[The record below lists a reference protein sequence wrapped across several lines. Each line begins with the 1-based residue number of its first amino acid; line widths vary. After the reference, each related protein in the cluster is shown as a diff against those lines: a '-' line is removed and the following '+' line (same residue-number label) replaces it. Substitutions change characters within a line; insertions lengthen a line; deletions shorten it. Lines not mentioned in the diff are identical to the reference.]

1 MDKDGTPELIV
12 RTGYSEAD
20 YALYVWTTD
29 ADKQPV
35 QVDGSGNGAHTQI
48 YGSENEIGFFI
59 NSCHMDTEYI
69 AQYYLT
75 EGNDLKEVQVYSGE
89 MANEAQSAYGYYDL
103 TAGDGFFRLDEQ
115 SIEDYRYKESPKVK
129 DAKSAQSLEGY
140 QKELAQLNDD
150 NAVG

>member
-1 MDKDGTPELIV
+1 M
-12 RTGYSEAD
+12 
-20 YALYVWTTD
+20 
-29 ADKQPV
+29 
-35 QVDGSGNGAHTQI
+35 DGSGNGAHTQI

-115 SIEDYRYKESPKVK
+115 NIENYRYKESPKVK
-129 DAKSAQSLEGY
+129 DAKSAQSLEEY

>member
-1 MDKDGTPELIV
+1 
-12 RTGYSEAD
+12 
-20 YALYVWTTD
+20 
-29 ADKQPV
+29 
-35 QVDGSGNGAHTQI
+35 
-48 YGSENEIGFFI
+48 
-59 NSCHMDTEYI
+59 MDTEYI